1 MQVVYYFDICA
12 VLIFV
17 ILGVSLFVRKM
28 TQGVANRI
36 LMVFLVIAMLTAV
49 CSMLTLFGRAG
60 ILPSYVTLRYVLHSL
75 YFLFRNCTGP
85 LYILFIVALTDTWHR
100 FRRQKV
106 AFLLFLL
113 PYFIVLASVA
123 VNPIFHQLFYIN
135 DRLEYIRGD
144 YFLVMY
150 LVAGFYMIVGFGYLT
165 FYRKLF
171 HLGRLIALY
180 AQFPL
185 TALAL
190 LVQWRW
196 PQLPVEMLAMALAF
210 LLLMLVV
217 QRLDDSV
224 DIFTG
229 LRNYVTYTEDMK
241 RNFITGKC
249 VGVILVNISNYESL
263 FSMLG
268 FDLQAEMLKQISH
281 RLSEINSRF
290 RCHADLYYLDR
301 ARYRLVFNTKYKE
314 KAEKAAE
321 AINRE
326 LKQGMVLDQ
335 FELDLL
341 AFVSVMNCPEDIP
354 NFKSL
359 MRFGNEFSKLN
370 HYSGRVMHFSD
381 IVANNRFSLTNEL
394 DIIIEN
400 ALLEKKFEIYYQ
412 PIYSVKENYFASA
425 EALLRLKDEQY
436 GSISPSDFIPA
447 AEKSGAIHRIG
458 DYVMEE
464 VCRFVSSEEFKE
476 LNLEYI
482 EVNLSVVQCMQ
493 IGMAERILRIM
504 EKYQVPPE
512 RINLEI
518 TETAAGYA
526 QNSMMENMDKLSGA
540 GIAFSLDDYGIG
552 YSNIKRV
559 VSLPLKMIKLDK
571 AFVDEKENPK
581 MWVVLQNTIK
591 MIREMEMQI
600 VVEGVETEELVQQF
614 TDMDCDYIQGYYY
627 SKPIPKLEFIEFIR
641 REHAK

>member
-1 MQVVYYFDICA
+1 
-12 VLIFV
+12 
-17 ILGVSLFVRKM
+17 
-28 TQGVANRI
+28 
-36 LMVFLVIAMLTAV
+36 
-49 CSMLTLFGRAG
+49 
-60 ILPSYVTLRYVLHSL
+60 
-75 YFLFRNCTGP
+75 
-85 LYILFIVALTDTWHR
+85 
-100 FRRQKV
+100 
-106 AFLLFLL
+106 
-113 PYFIVLASVA
+113 
-123 VNPIFHQLFYIN
+123 
-135 DRLEYIRGD
+135 
-144 YFLVMY
+144 
-150 LVAGFYMIVGFGYLT
+150 
-165 FYRKLF
+165 
-171 HLGRLIALY
+171 ALY

-370 HYSGRVMHFSD
+370 HYTGRVMHFSD